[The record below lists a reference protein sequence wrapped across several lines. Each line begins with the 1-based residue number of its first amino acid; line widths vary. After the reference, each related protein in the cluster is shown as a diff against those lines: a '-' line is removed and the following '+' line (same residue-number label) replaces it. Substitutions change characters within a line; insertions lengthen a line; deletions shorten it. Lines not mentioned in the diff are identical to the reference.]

1 MNQSPDSNKALKI
14 AKIQIVIL
22 FLALVLSVTLLLN
35 LNCSEKKSPRIGT
48 ETPDLPAQ
56 AITASTDSQD
66 WTRYLAYSRP
76 PSETVIIESCKN
88 TVDFPSLVTP
98 TLEKIVDNGYR
109 SLSEAYYRG
118 GIYNGLDT
126 VVPVTGGEKYSGTAS
141 SQSQSPPER
150 AVAEP
155 DIYAL
160 GDNLLFTLNIYR
172 GLQAIKTNNPENPQY
187 AGGVFIPG
195 FPNELY
201 LKGNLIIS
209 TVAGFKPGYGWSSM
223 NAPVLNADDPLSA
236 ELSKYLEGKVVVLDV
251 KNPEQIK
258 LVSELPLPGTLIES
272 RIVGDILYAV
282 TFTPESII
290 VSSFSLAG
298 APDLQAV
305 DQEII
310 SFPTNWDWTLLAY
323 THLFV
328 SPQYLY
334 ISVPVSVAGGYQNSE
349 STEVRCLDISD
360 PGGQI
365 AARGILNISGHV
377 ADQFKM
383 DLYEQTFRVI
393 SGDWN
398 GNNNLYIF
406 DVSNPDQP
414 NLLSTKPIGTFESL
428 FATRFD
434 GNRAYVVTYQRKDP
448 LSILDL
454 SNPANPMV
462 VGELVVPGWS
472 QYIEPLGD
480 RLVALG
486 VDDEGGGRRA
496 SVSLFSVEDPTNPRL
511 LDKVTVGSDYSA
523 SYGYADY
530 KAFKVLPDQNLI
542 MLPWS
547 DYQGFWWW
555 GYRMEDQVTL
565 IDLLRDQ
572 LKERGSLAHIG
583 TVERPFLAD
592 NHAFILSQSAV
603 QIANIDDRDHP
614 QTLSLLRLLRSAK
627 TIVPAGKFA
636 LVEDENNWWEVVKLG
651 DSGLQPTARVK
662 ISGSTVS
669 ILGDAENLYVIRE
682 TDAVDADH
690 PSQTEVHRLLI
701 PENGQ
706 PQETGCFAFPS
717 DLQFSPQTLISLS
730 GSRLGFYGSVSRW
743 SKYYS
748 GDVTIVNSAEPD
760 WYYKEGVL
768 VLEAAAAG
776 TIAPAKFIEIQN
788 SSTSSGYYSYLDS
801 SYASTPLVRGQHLYL
816 TVSETIAPQNYY
828 YSYPETV
835 TTTYYSGRLDLA
847 DPEHPSLLLV
857 NIPGGLLYV
866 SENEEKLFYQKTQL
880 QLLSTQD
887 GVPYYQQPDY
897 FLGAC
902 RYNAQGFQAGDEIA
916 LSGYPAVSF
925 NDTQALLLSG
935 IPYYYWY
942 GENSGGSAPEQKLSL
957 IKTDDIADLQIVAS
971 LTLPAFEAGYSLN
984 GFAGGRAFLSLGP
997 FVNPKRIRELAISQG
1012 SWSSS
1017 EDEMYAYLDLI
1028 YQVKDSRFEFE
1039 HIHPTT
1045 NWNSVPVL
1053 SGDRVLVPAGMYGIE
1068 VLR

>member
-1 MNQSPDSNKALKI
+1 MNNFFPDQNLRRMKI
-14 AKIQIVIL
+14 PGILPGLAVAFSVVIL
-22 FLALVLSVTLLLN
+22 FIS
-35 LNCSEKKSPRIGT
+35 CSEEKSPGTGT
-48 ETPDLPAQ
+48 EAPDIPAQ
-56 AITASTDSQD
+56 AISASTDSQD

-88 TVDFPSLVTP
+88 TADFPSLVTP

-118 GIYNGLDT
+118 GGGIYYGLDT
-126 VVPVTGGEKYSGTAS
+126 GAPLTGGEKNPVPAA

-172 GLQAIKTNNPENPQY
+172 GLQAIKTNNPENLQY
-187 AGGVFIPG
+187 AGGVYIPG

-201 LKGNLIIS
+201 LKGNLVIS

-223 NAPVLNADDPLSA
+223 NAPALNGGDPLSEA
-236 ELSKYLEGKVVVLDV
+236 LTKYLEGKVVVLDV
-251 KNPEQIK
+251 KNPERIEI
-258 LVSELPLPGTLIES
+258 VSELPLPGTLIES

-290 VSSFSLAG
+290 ISSFNLAG

-310 SFPTNWDWTLLAY
+310 SFPTNWDWSLLAY
-323 THLFV
+323 THLYV
-328 SPQYLY
+328 NPQYLY
-334 ISVPVSVAGGYQNSE
+334 ISVPVSVAGGYEYSE
-349 STEVRCLDISD
+349 NTEIHCLDISD

-365 AARGILNISGHV
+365 AARGTLNISGHV

-383 DLYEQTFRVI
+383 DLYQQTFRVI
-393 SGDWN
+393 AGDWN

-434 GNRAYVVTYQRKDP
+434 GSRAYIVTYQRKDP
-448 LSILDL
+448 LWILDL

-462 VGELVVPGWS
+462 VGELTVPGWS

-511 LDKVTVGSDYSA
+511 LDKVTVGSDYST

-530 KAFKVLPDQNLI
+530 KAFNVLPDQNLI

-547 DYQGFWWW
+547 DYQGFGWW

-603 QIANIDDRDHP
+603 QIASIDDRDHP

-636 LVEDENNWWEVVKLG
+636 LVEDENNWWEVIRLG
-651 DSGLQPTARVK
+651 DSGLKPTARVK
-662 ISGSTVS
+662 ISGSAVS
-669 ILGDAENLYVIRE
+669 IMGDAEGLYIIRE
-682 TDAVDADH
+682 TEAVDADH

-706 PQETGCFAFPS
+706 PQVTGCFAFPS
-717 DLQFSPQTLISLS
+717 DLHFSPQTLISLS

-743 SKYYS
+743 SDSYS
-748 GDVTIVNSAEPD
+748 GDVTIVKAAEPD

-768 VLEAAAAG
+768 VLEAAEAG

-788 SSTSSGYYSYLDS
+788 PSASPGYYSYLYS
-801 SYASTPLVRGQHLYL
+801 NYAFTPLVRGQHLYL
-816 TVSETIAPQNYY
+816 TVSETIEPQNYY

-835 TTTYYSGRLDLA
+835 TTTYYAGRLDLA

-880 QLLSTQD
+880 KLLQTPD
-887 GVPYYQQPDY
+887 GWPFYQSDY

-902 RYNAQGFQAGDEIA
+902 RYDTQGFQAGDEIA

-925 NDTQALLLSG
+925 NDANALLLSG
-935 IPYYYWY
+935 TPYYYWY
-942 GENSGGSAPEQKLSL
+942 GENSGEPAPEQKLSL
-957 IKTDDIADLQIVAS
+957 IKTDDIADLQIVDS
-971 LTLPAFEAGYSLN
+971 LALPAFEAGYSLN

-997 FVNPKRIRELAISQG
+997 FVNPKRIRELAIAQG
-1012 SWSSS
+1012 SWSPSA
-1017 EDEMYAYLDLI
+1017 DEMYAYLDLI

-1039 HIHPTT
+1039 HIHPST
-1045 NWNSVPVL
+1045 NWNPVPVL
-1053 SGDRVLVPAGMYGIE
+1053 SEDRVLVPAGMYGIE